1 CLHRICRRPIRRLCQ
16 RRLLTALYH
25 AFTGESQ
32 PFSEVVRTCKHEIIA
47 TELAPD
53 FERLTNLLV
62 EICDGNRRH
71 RDRTRRELREAVR
84 EIAACLG
91 VYRTYVRRG
100 SPPSEQDRRQVSIA
114 VQEATRRRPDID
126 A

>member
-1 CLHRICRRPIRRLCQ
+1 M
-16 RRLLTALYH
+16 YH

-32 PFSEVVRTCKHEIIA
+32 LFSEVVRTCKHEIIT

-62 EICDGNRRH
+62 DICDGNRRH

-100 SPPSEQDRRQVSIA
+100 SPPSAQDRHPGSIA
-114 VQEATRRRPDID
+114 VHAATRLPPDVD